1 MIKIYYQFL
10 SLKYVKDIM
19 NKVLLTDE
27 QLILSFQKGNR
38 DAFNELVVRYK
49 DKLTNFIYRFT
60 YDIDSAED
68 LAQDTLLK
76 VYINKDSY
84 KEIAKFSTWIYT
96 IASNLAKTELRKIK
110 RRKTYSI
117 SDLSSDDREFVIHRA
132 DEQSFEQVEDTGV
145 SSSILQ
151 ESLTEID
158 DEFKNIIILRDIQ
171 ELSYD
176 EISKILKIPLG
187 TVKSRINRGRFK
199 LKDILKQKGVVL
211 Y

>member
-1 MIKIYYQFL
+1 MDKT
-10 SLKYVKDIM
+10 
-19 NKVLLTDE
+19 LLTDE
-27 QLILSFQKGNR
+27 ELIIGFQRGDRDSFNH
-38 DAFNELVVRYK
+38 LVNRYK

-60 YDIDSAED
+60 SDIDSAED

-76 VYINKDSY
+76 VYIKKDSY

-110 RRKTYSI
+110 RRQTYSE
-117 SDLSSDDREFVIHRA
+117 SALSTDDRKFVMHRP
-132 DEQSFEQVEDTGV
+132 DEQSFEDIEDTSV
-145 SSSILQ
+145 SGTIL
-151 ESLTEID
+151 EKSLMELD

-176 EISKILKIPLG
+176 EIGKILQIPLG

-199 LKDILKQKGVVL
+199 LKDILKEKGVVL

>member
-1 MIKIYYQFL
+1 M
-10 SLKYVKDIM
+10 DIID
-19 NKVLLTDE
+19 KAVLRDE
-27 QLILSFQKGNR
+27 DLIAHFQNGDK
-38 DAFNELVVRYK
+38 DAFNQIVLRYK
-49 DKLTNFIYRFT
+49 DKLTNFIYRYT

-110 RRKTYSI
+110 RRKTFSV
-117 SDLSSDDREFVIHRA
+117 SELSSDDQEFIIHKKDSA
-132 DEQSFEQVEDTGV
+132 SFEDVEDTNL
-145 SSSILQ
+145 SENILQ
-151 ESLTEID
+151 KSIAMLD
-158 DEFKNIIILRDIQ
+158 NEFKNIIILRDIQ
-171 ELSYD
+171 ELSYE
-176 EISKILKIPLG
+176 EISKILQIPLG

-199 LKDILKQKGVVL
+199 LKEILKNKGVTL

>member
-1 MIKIYYQFL
+1 MDKI
-10 SLKYVKDIM
+10 S
-19 NKVLLTDE
+19 LTDE
-27 QLILSFQKGNR
+27 ELILAFQNGDR
-38 DAFNELVVRYK
+38 DAFNHIVERYK
-49 DKLTNFIYRFT
+49 DKLTNFLYRFT
-60 YDIDSAED
+60 YDINSAQD

-84 KEIAKFSTWIYT
+84 REIAKFSTWVYT

-110 RRKTYSI
+110 RRKTYTI
-117 SDLSSDDREFVIHRA
+117 SDLSTDDREFVLHQPDA
-132 DEQSFEQVEDTGV
+132 ESFEDEEDTLV
-145 SSSILQ
+145 SGQILQ
-151 ESLTEID
+151 KCLNILD

-199 LKDILKQKGVVL
+199 LKELLKKEGVVL

>member
-1 MIKIYYQFL
+1 MDKT
-10 SLKYVKDIM
+10 
-19 NKVLLTDE
+19 LLTDE
-27 QLILSFQKGNR
+27 KLILAFQNGDR
-38 DAFNELVVRYK
+38 DAYNHIVNRYK
-49 DKLTNFIYRFT
+49 DKLTNFLYRFT
-60 YDIDSAED
+60 YDIVSAED

-110 RRKTYSI
+110 RRKTYTI
-117 SDLSSDDREFVIHRA
+117 SDLSTDDREFVLHQS
-132 DEQSFEQVEDTGV
+132 DVESFEDEEDTLV
-145 SSSILQ
+145 SGEILQ
-151 ESLTEID
+151 KCLNELD
-158 DEFKNIIILRDIQ
+158 NEFKNIIILRDIQ

-199 LKDILKQKGVVL
+199 LKDLLKQKGVVL

>member
-1 MIKIYYQFL
+1 M
-10 SLKYVKDIM
+10 LKYVKVIM
-19 NKVLLTDE
+19 DKISLTDE
-27 QLILSFQKGNR
+27 ELILAFQDGDR
-38 DAFNELVVRYK
+38 DAFNHIVERYK
-49 DKLTNFIYRFT
+49 DRLTNFLYRFT
-60 YDIDSAED
+60 YDIDSAQD
-68 LAQDTLLK
+68 LAQDTLLR

-84 KEIAKFSTWIYT
+84 KEIAKFSTWVYT

-110 RRKTYSI
+110 RRKTYTI
-117 SDLSSDDREFVIHRA
+117 SALSTDDREFVLHQPDA
-132 DEQSFEQVEDTGV
+132 ESFEDEEDTLV
-145 SSSILQ
+145 SGQILQ
-151 ESLTEID
+151 KCLNVLD

-199 LKDILKQKGVVL
+199 LKDLLKKEGVVL

>member
-1 MIKIYYQFL
+1 MDKI
-10 SLKYVKDIM
+10 S
-19 NKVLLTDE
+19 LTDE
-27 QLILSFQKGNR
+27 ELILAFQDGDR
-38 DAFNELVVRYK
+38 DAFNHIVERYK
-49 DKLTNFIYRFT
+49 DKLTNFLYRFT
-60 YDIDSAED
+60 YDIDSAQD

-84 KEIAKFSTWIYT
+84 KEIAKFSTWVYT

-110 RRKTYSI
+110 RRKTYTI
-117 SDLSSDDREFVIHRA
+117 SDLSTDDREFVLHRS
-132 DEQSFEQVEDTGV
+132 DEESFENEEDTLV
-145 SSSILQ
+145 SGKILQ
-151 ESLTEID
+151 KCLNVLD

-199 LKDILKQKGVVL
+199 LKDLLKKEGVVL

>member
-1 MIKIYYQFL
+1 M
-10 SLKYVKDIM
+10 DIID
-19 NKVLLTDE
+19 KAVLRDE
-27 QLILSFQKGNR
+27 DLIAHFQNGDK
-38 DAFNELVVRYK
+38 DAFNQIVLRYK
-49 DKLTNFIYRFT
+49 DKLTNFIYRYT

-110 RRKTYSI
+110 RRKTFSV
-117 SDLSSDDREFVIHRA
+117 SELSNDDQEFIIHKKDSA
-132 DEQSFEQVEDTGV
+132 SFEDIEDTNL
-145 SSSILQ
+145 SENILQ
-151 ESLTEID
+151 KSIAMLD
-158 DEFKNIIILRDIQ
+158 NEFKNIIILRDIQ
-171 ELSYD
+171 ELSYE
-176 EISKILKIPLG
+176 EISKILQIPLG

-199 LKDILKQKGVVL
+199 LKEILKNKGVTL

>member
-1 MIKIYYQFL
+1 ME
-10 SLKYVKDIM
+10 
-19 NKVLLTDE
+19 KVLLTDE
-27 QLILSFQKGNR
+27 ELILDFQSGNR
-38 DAFNELVVRYK
+38 DAYNELVLRYK

-110 RRKTYSI
+110 RRKTFSI
-117 SDLSSDDREFVIHRA
+117 SDLSTDDREFVIHRP
-132 DEQSFEQVEDTGV
+132 DDQSFEGIEDTKV

-199 LKDILKQKGVVL
+199 LKDILKQKGVIL

>member
-1 MIKIYYQFL
+1 MDKT
-10 SLKYVKDIM
+10 
-19 NKVLLTDE
+19 LLTDE
-27 QLILSFQKGNR
+27 ELIIAFQGGDSDSFNH
-38 DAFNELVVRYK
+38 LVNRYK
-49 DKLTNFIYRFT
+49 DRLTNFIYRFT
-60 YDIDSAED
+60 YDIDSAQD

-84 KEIAKFSTWIYT
+84 REIAKFSTWIYT

-117 SDLSSDDREFVIHRA
+117 SALSTEDREFVIHKS
-132 DEQSFEQVEDTGV
+132 DEESFEDIEDTSV
-145 SSSILQ
+145 SGSILQ
-151 ESLTEID
+151 KSLLDLD
-158 DEFKNIIILRDIQ
+158 DEFRNIIILRDIQ

-176 EISKILKIPLG
+176 EISKILQIPLG

-199 LKDILKQKGVVL
+199 LKDILKEKGVVL

>member
-1 MIKIYYQFL
+1 MDK
-10 SLKYVKDIM
+10 M
-19 NKVLLTDE
+19 TLTDE
-27 QLILSFQKGNR
+27 ELILAFQNGDR
-38 DAFNELVVRYK
+38 DAFNHIVNRYK
-49 DKLTNFIYRFT
+49 DKLTNFLYRFT
-60 YDIDSAED
+60 YDIDAAQD

-84 KEIAKFSTWIYT
+84 KQIAKFSTWIYT

-110 RRKTYSI
+110 RRKTFTI
-117 SDLSSDDREFVIHRA
+117 SDLSTDDREFVIHRS
-132 DEQSFEQVEDTGV
+132 DEDSFENEEDNSV
-145 SSSILQ
+145 SGKIL
-151 ESLTEID
+151 EKCLDELD
-158 DEFKNIIILRDIQ
+158 NEFKNIIILRDIQ

-199 LKDILKQKGVVL
+199 LKDLLKQKGVTL

>member
-1 MIKIYYQFL
+1 MDKT
-10 SLKYVKDIM
+10 
-19 NKVLLTDE
+19 LLTDE
-27 QLILSFQKGNR
+27 ELILAFQNGDR
-38 DAFNELVVRYK
+38 DAFNHIVERYK
-49 DKLTNFIYRFT
+49 NKLTNFLYRFT
-60 YDIDSAED
+60 YDIEAAQD

-96 IASNLAKTELRKIK
+96 IASNLAKTELRKNK
-110 RRKTYSI
+110 RRKTYAV
-117 SDLSSDDREFVIHRA
+117 SDLSTDDREFVLHRS
-132 DEQSFEQVEDTGV
+132 DEDSFEDEEDTLV
-145 SSSILQ
+145 SGQILQ
-151 ESLTEID
+151 KCLNELDT
-158 DEFKNIIILRDIQ
+158 EFKNIIILRDIQ

-199 LKDILKQKGVVL
+199 LKDLLKQKGVVL

>member
-1 MIKIYYQFL
+1 M
-10 SLKYVKDIM
+10 D
-19 NKVLLTDE
+19 KVLLTDE
-27 QLILSFQKGNR
+27 ELIIAFQKGDR
-38 DAFNELVVRYK
+38 ESFNLLCNRYK

-60 YDIDSAED
+60 SNIDSAQD

-84 KEIAKFSTWIYT
+84 REIAKFSTWIYT
-96 IASNLAKTELRKIK
+96 IAGNLAKTELRKIK
-110 RRKTYSI
+110 RRQTYSI
-117 SDLSSDDREFVIHRA
+117 SDLSTDDREFVLHKS
-132 DEQSFEQVEDTGV
+132 DEESFEDIEDTSV
-145 SSSILQ
+145 SGSIL
-151 ESLTEID
+151 EKSLMDLD

-176 EISKILKIPLG
+176 EISKILQIPLG

-199 LKDILKQKGVVL
+199 LKDILKGKGVVL

>member
-1 MIKIYYQFL
+1 MDKI
-10 SLKYVKDIM
+10 S
-19 NKVLLTDE
+19 LTDE
-27 QLILSFQKGNR
+27 ELILAFQDGDR
-38 DAFNELVVRYK
+38 DAFNHIVERYK
-49 DKLTNFIYRFT
+49 DKLTNFLYRFT
-60 YDIDSAED
+60 YDIDSAQD

-110 RRKTYSI
+110 RRKTYTI
-117 SDLSSDDREFVIHRA
+117 SDLSTDDREFVLHRSDA
-132 DEQSFEQVEDTGV
+132 ESFEDEEDTLV
-145 SSSILQ
+145 SGRILQ
-151 ESLTEID
+151 RCLNILD

-176 EISKILKIPLG
+176 EISKILEIPLG

-199 LKDILKQKGVVL
+199 LNDLLKKEGVVL

>member
-1 MIKIYYQFL
+1 MDKI
-10 SLKYVKDIM
+10 S
-19 NKVLLTDE
+19 LTDE
-27 QLILSFQKGNR
+27 ELILAFQDGDR
-38 DAFNELVVRYK
+38 DAFNHIVERYK
-49 DKLTNFIYRFT
+49 DKLTNFLYRFT
-60 YDIDSAED
+60 YDIDSAQD

-84 KEIAKFSTWIYT
+84 KEIAKFSTWVYT

-110 RRKTYSI
+110 RRKTYTI
-117 SDLSSDDREFVIHRA
+117 SDLSTDDREFVLHRS
-132 DEQSFEQVEDTGV
+132 DEESFEDEEDTLV
-145 SSSILQ
+145 SGKILQ
-151 ESLTEID
+151 KCLNILD

-199 LKDILKQKGVVL
+199 LKDLLKKEGVVL

>member
-1 MIKIYYQFL
+1 M
-10 SLKYVKDIM
+10 D
-19 NKVLLTDE
+19 KVLITDE
-27 QLILSFQKGNR
+27 ELILDFQSGNR
-38 DAFNELVVRYK
+38 DAFNELVTRYK

-96 IASNLAKTELRKIK
+96 IASNLAKTELRKLK
-110 RRKTYSI
+110 RRQTYSI
-117 SDLSSDDREFVIHRA
+117 SDLSNDDREFVIHRPE
-132 DEQSFEQVEDTGV
+132 EQSFEEIEDTNV
-145 SSSILQ
+145 SSNILQ

-199 LKDILKQKGVVL
+199 LKDILKQKGVIL

>member
-1 MIKIYYQFL
+1 MDKT
-10 SLKYVKDIM
+10 
-19 NKVLLTDE
+19 LLTDE
-27 QLILSFQKGNR
+27 ELIIGFQRGDRDSFNH
-38 DAFNELVVRYK
+38 LVNRYK

-60 YDIDSAED
+60 SDIDSAED

-76 VYINKDSY
+76 VYIKKDSY

-110 RRKTYSI
+110 RRQTYSE
-117 SDLSSDDREFVIHRA
+117 SDLSTDDRKFVMHRP
-132 DEQSFEQVEDTGV
+132 DEQSFEDIEDTSV
-145 SSSILQ
+145 SGTIL
-151 ESLTEID
+151 EKSLMELD

-176 EISKILKIPLG
+176 EISKILQIPLG

-199 LKDILKQKGVVL
+199 LKDILKEKGVVL

>member
-1 MIKIYYQFL
+1 MDKI
-10 SLKYVKDIM
+10 S
-19 NKVLLTDE
+19 LTDE
-27 QLILSFQKGNR
+27 ELILAFQGGDR
-38 DAFNELVVRYK
+38 DAFNHIVERYK
-49 DKLTNFIYRFT
+49 DKLTNFLYRFT

-84 KEIAKFSTWIYT
+84 KEIAKFSTWVYT

-110 RRKTYSI
+110 RRKTYTI
-117 SDLSSDDREFVIHRA
+117 SDLSTDDREFVLHRSDA
-132 DEQSFEQVEDTGV
+132 ESFEDEEDTLASGK
-145 SSSILQ
+145 ILQ
-151 ESLTEID
+151 KCLNILD

-199 LKDILKQKGVVL
+199 LKDLLKKEGVVL